1 MINKLLIANRGE
13 IALRIL
19 RAARELEIPTVAAY
33 SEADKD
39 LMHVKMA
46 DESICI
52 GPADSAQSYL
62 NIPAIISAMELS
74 GADGV
79 HPGYGFLSENP
90 DFAEKIEKSGF
101 DFVGPPASVIKMMG
115 NKISAKEFALK
126 AGLPIVPG
134 STGPIDEEPH
144 KKAEELGYPI
154 IIKAAAGG
162 GGRGMR
168 IVHSKDELEDAIE
181 LTQQESSIAFGDSTV
196 YMEKFLKNPRH
207 IEIQVLADRHGNF
220 LHLGDRDCSLQ
231 RRHQKVIE
239 EAPAIGIKDEKRQ
252 EIYDQCIEACKQ
264 MNYVSA
270 GTFEFL
276 YENDNFYFIEM
287 NTRIQVEHPV
297 TESVTGLDLVKL
309 QLGIARDEELKVKQ
323 EDVVLDGHAIEC
335 RINAEHPETF
345 IPSPGKIV
353 EYHAPGGIGVR
364 MDSHLYKDY
373 VDTPHYDSLIAKVIC
388 RANDREDA
396 RARLL
401 RALDEMYILGI
412 DTNLEMHRKLVTDP
426 NFIKGGVSINYL
438 ENLNKEDSKDV
449 E

>member
-19 RAARELEIPTVAAY
+19 RAAKELKIPTVAAY

-52 GPADSAQSYL
+52 GPADSSLSYL

-90 DFAEKIEKSGF
+90 DFAEKVEKSGLG
-101 DFVGPPASVIKMMG
+101 FVGPSASVIRMMG
-115 NKISAKEFALK
+115 NKVSAKEFALD

-134 STGPIDEEPH
+134 STGPIEEDMY

-154 IIKAAAGG
+154 IIKAASGG

-168 IVHSKDELEDAIE
+168 IVNSKEELESSIE
-181 LTQQESSIAFGDSTV
+181 LTQQESAIAFGDSTV
-196 YMEKFLKNPRH
+196 YMEKFLENPRH
-207 IEIQVLADRHGNF
+207 IEVQVLADKHGNV

-239 EAPAIGIKDEKRQ
+239 EAPAMNVNEVKRQ
-252 EIYDQCIEACKQ
+252 EIFDKCIEACKKL
-264 MNYVSA
+264 NYVSA

-276 YENDNFYFIEM
+276 YENENFYFIEM

-309 QLGIARDEELKVKQ
+309 QLRIARDEELKVKQ
-323 EDVVLDGHAIEC
+323 EDIVLKGHAIEC
-335 RINAEHPETF
+335 RINAENSETF
-345 IPSPGKIV
+345 IPSPGKII

-373 VDTPHYDSLIAKVIC
+373 VVPPYYDSLIAKVIC

-396 RARLL
+396 RARLV
-401 RALDEMYILGI
+401 RALEEMYVLGI
-412 DTNLEMHRKLVTDP
+412 DTNLDLHRKLVNDP
-426 NFIKGGVSINYL
+426 NFIKGGISINYL
-438 ENLNKEDSKDV
+438 ENINKDKG
-449 E
+449 

>member
-19 RAARELEIPTVAAY
+19 RAAKELKIPTVAAY

-52 GPADSAQSYL
+52 GPADSSLSYL

-90 DFAEKIEKSGF
+90 DFAEKVEKSGF
-101 DFVGPPASVIKMMG
+101 DFVGPSASVIRMMG
-115 NKISAKEFALK
+115 NKVSAKEFALD

-134 STGPIDEEPH
+134 STGPIEEDTY
-144 KKAEELGYPI
+144 KKAEDLGYPI
-154 IIKAAAGG
+154 IIKAASGG

-168 IVHSKDELEDAIE
+168 IVNSKEELENSIE
-181 LTQQESSIAFGDSTV
+181 LTQQESAIAFGDSTV
-196 YMEKFLKNPRH
+196 YMEKFLENPRH
-207 IEIQVLADRHGNF
+207 IEVQVLADKHGNV
-220 LHLGDRDCSLQ
+220 LHLGDRDCSMQ

-239 EAPAIGIKDEKRQ
+239 EAPAININEDKRQ
-252 EIYDQCIEACKQ
+252 EIYSKCIEACKKL
-264 MNYVSA
+264 NYVSA

-309 QLGIARDEELKVKQ
+309 QLRIAREEELKVKQ
-323 EDVVLDGHAIEC
+323 EDIVMKGHAIEC
-335 RINAEHPETF
+335 RINAENSETF
-345 IPSPGKIV
+345 IPSPGKII

-373 VDTPHYDSLIAKVIC
+373 VVPPYYDSLIAKVIC

-396 RARLL
+396 RARLV
-401 RALDEMYILGI
+401 RALEEMYVLGI
-412 DTNLEMHRKLVTDP
+412 DTNLDLHRKLVNDP
-426 NFIKGGVSINYL
+426 NFIKGGISINYL
-438 ENLNKEDSKDV
+438 ENINKDKG
-449 E
+449 

>member
-19 RAARELEIPTVAAY
+19 RAAKELKIPTVAAY

-52 GPADSAQSYL
+52 GPADSSLSYL

-90 DFAEKIEKSGF
+90 DFAEKVEKSGLG
-101 DFVGPPASVIKMMG
+101 FVGPSASVIRMMG
-115 NKISAKEFALK
+115 NKVSAKEFALDV
-126 AGLPIVPG
+126 GLPIVPG
-134 STGPIDEEPH
+134 STGPIEEDMY

-154 IIKAAAGG
+154 IIKAASGG

-168 IVHSKDELEDAIE
+168 IVNSKEELESSIE
-181 LTQQESSIAFGDSTV
+181 LTQQESAIAFGDSTV
-196 YMEKFLKNPRH
+196 YMEKFLENPRH
-207 IEIQVLADRHGNF
+207 IEVQVLADKHGNV

-239 EAPAIGIKDEKRQ
+239 EAPAMNVNEVKRQ
-252 EIYDQCIEACKQ
+252 EIFDKCIEACKKL
-264 MNYVSA
+264 NYVSA

-276 YENDNFYFIEM
+276 YENENFYFIEM

-309 QLGIARDEELKVKQ
+309 QLRIARDEELKVKQ
-323 EDVVLDGHAIEC
+323 EDIVMKGHAIEC
-335 RINAEHPETF
+335 RINAENSETF
-345 IPSPGKIV
+345 IPSPGKII

-373 VDTPHYDSLIAKVIC
+373 VVPPYYDSLIAKVIC

-396 RARLL
+396 RARLE
-401 RALDEMYILGI
+401 RALEEMYILGI
-412 DTNLEMHRKLVTDP
+412 DTNLDMHRQLVNDP

-438 ENLNKEDSKDV
+438 ENINKDKE
-449 E
+449 

>member
-19 RAARELEIPTVAAY
+19 RAAKELKIPTVAAY

-52 GPADSAQSYL
+52 GPADSSLSYL

-90 DFAEKIEKSGF
+90 DFAEKVEKSGF
-101 DFVGPPASVIKMMG
+101 DFVGPSASVIRMMG
-115 NKISAKEFALK
+115 NKVSAKEFALD

-134 STGPIDEEPH
+134 STGPIEEDTY

-154 IIKAAAGG
+154 IIKAASGG

-168 IVHSKDELEDAIE
+168 IVNSKEELESSIE
-181 LTQQESSIAFGDSTV
+181 LTQQESAIAFGDSTV
-196 YMEKFLKNPRH
+196 YMEKFLENPRH
-207 IEIQVLADRHGNF
+207 IEVQVLADKHGNV

-239 EAPAIGIKDEKRQ
+239 EAPAIDINEDKRQ
-252 EIYDQCIEACKQ
+252 EIYSKCIEACKKL
-264 MNYVSA
+264 NYVSA

-309 QLGIARDEELKVKQ
+309 QLRIAREEELKVKQ
-323 EDVVLDGHAIEC
+323 EDIVMKGHAIEC
-335 RINAEHPETF
+335 RINAENSETF
-345 IPSPGKIV
+345 IPSPGKII

-373 VDTPHYDSLIAKVIC
+373 VVPPYYDSLIAKVIC

-396 RARLL
+396 RARLE
-401 RALDEMYILGI
+401 RALDEMYVLGI
-412 DTNLEMHRKLVTDP
+412 DTNLDLHRKLVNDP
-426 NFIKGGVSINYL
+426 NFIKGGISINYL
-438 ENLNKEDSKDV
+438 ENINKDKG
-449 E
+449 